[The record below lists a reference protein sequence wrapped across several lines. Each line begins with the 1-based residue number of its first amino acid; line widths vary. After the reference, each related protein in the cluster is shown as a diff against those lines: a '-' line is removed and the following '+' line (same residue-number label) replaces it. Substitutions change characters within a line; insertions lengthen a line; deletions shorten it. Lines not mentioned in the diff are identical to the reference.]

1 MCADLVPRSS
11 YPASSITKAS
21 AYDVQLVAEHA
32 AKVTTITQV
41 ANQEIA
47 AIGSHAVAAMA
58 QDSSLGAALLPSINR
73 LREVSAAVALAVCRV
88 AADEGL
94 ARVELRDPVQQVFES
109 MWRPE
114 YATVVI

>member
-58 QDSSLGAALLPSINR
+58 QVVQGAEQTRYR
-73 LREVSAAVALAVCRV
+73 LTVSGGNREVYEDAQSKILQVTGTNIITIANTAQKEVLQQAAAYMR
-88 AADEGL
+88 
-94 ARVELRDPVQQVFES
+94 
-109 MWRPE
+109 
-114 YATVVI
+114 